1 MCLDGIEPPELRIEL
16 QPPAGQQSQSRAA
29 ALSRDTHRAH
39 TALKAHDYNAAIK
52 RTTSMK
58 TRVLIISAA
67 GVLLQGEIKL
77 HVKEAEQMHSWFM
90 HYNTE
95 ASHTSDCS

>member
-1 MCLDGIEPPELRIEL
+1 M
-16 QPPAGQQSQSRAA
+16 Q
-29 ALSRDTHRAH
+29 
-39 TALKAHDYNAAIK
+39 
-52 RTTSMK
+52 

-90 HYNTE
+90 H
-95 ASHTSDCS
+95 

>member
-52 RTTSMK
+52 KDNFNADARIDYFRSGSLVT
-58 TRVLIISAA
+58 
-67 GVLLQGEIKL
+67 G
-77 HVKEAEQMHSWFM
+77 
-90 HYNTE
+90 
-95 ASHTSDCS
+95 

>member
-90 HYNTE
+90 H
-95 ASHTSDCS
+95 